1 MSISRVTALADASAL
16 AEAVA
21 ATGAAALYIHV
32 DLDVLDPAVITGV
45 GLPVPFGLT
54 LDQLTGAI
62 AAVRARRPL
71 VGASLAGFAPADPA
85 AAVDDL
91 GTILRIVGAL
101 A

>member
-1 MSISRVTALADASAL
+1 MGWKRIAVRQVDAPAG
-16 AEAVA
+16 ARIYEIDGAQATIVAPEA
-21 ATGAAALYIHV
+21 
-32 DLDVLDPAVITGV
+32 P
-45 GLPVPFGLT
+45 
-54 LDQLTGAI
+54 AI